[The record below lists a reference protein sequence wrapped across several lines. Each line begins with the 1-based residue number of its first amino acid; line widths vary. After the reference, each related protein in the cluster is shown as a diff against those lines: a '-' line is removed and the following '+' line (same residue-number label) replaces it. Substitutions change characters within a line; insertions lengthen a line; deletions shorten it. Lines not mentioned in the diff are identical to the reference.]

1 MNDIIILGNGF
12 DLAHGLKTGYK
23 DYVRAMLI
31 DSLSLKAGFYGIYQD
46 SPFKLS
52 RSINNSGLGLGE
64 LEQFDKKENR
74 KLCELYN
81 SLLELSKDDESR
93 FIGRIIEDFES
104 KGWVDLE
111 ETFFSILKESITED
125 GIDRDRIK
133 VLNKQMEELGLSL
146 CQYLGKIT
154 ETAGTEQSQEI
165 QTHFEEI
172 AKRSIN
178 RAIDILNRNK
188 NELIS
193 RRTLEGRSVTRYDID
208 ALFSSAAKELS
219 SITVLTFNYTDTCE
233 VLYKDALTIE
243 VKDIEAISQARR
255 VEPSLSGWIKDDI
268 TPTFIHIHGSLKE
281 EDIVLGYGD
290 ETTDKFRELEDAN
303 DNELTKYFKS
313 FYYMQNPRYRQ
324 FFEVL
329 ERGPFRLHLMG
340 HSCGL
345 SDRVLLSSIFN
356 HPNLEDVRIYYHDK
370 REGPSDYFQL
380 CQNISRHFHD
390 KHAMRRKILPCKG
403 EDLNMMSVPL
413 ISSLRLKIAQ
423 CTQQGT

>member
-12 DLAHGLKTGYK
+12 DLAHGLATGYK
-23 DYVRAMLI
+23 DYVREMLI
-31 DSLSLKAGFYGIYQD
+31 DSLIVKGGERPTYTD

-52 RSINNSGLGLGE
+52 RSIDKSGVSVTDLWE
-64 LEQFDKKENR
+64 AAKKENR

-81 SLLELSKDDESR
+81 SLLETPKDDESR
-93 FIGRIIEDFES
+93 FIRRIIEDFEN

-111 ETFFSILKESITED
+111 ETFFSILKESIAED
-125 GIDRDRIK
+125 GIHSDRIK
-133 VLNKQMEELGLSL
+133 ALNKQMEELGKSL
-146 CQYLGKIT
+146 CQYLKEIT
-154 ETAGTEQSQEI
+154 KTTGTEQSQEI
-165 QTHFEEI
+165 QTNLEEI
-172 AKRSIN
+172 AKQSIN
-178 RAIDILNRNK
+178 RAIDILIQNTG
-188 NELIS
+188 ELT
-193 RRTLEGRSVTRYDID
+193 RRRSLEGRLLTMDDYD
-208 ALFSSAAKELS
+208 ALSLDAAKELS

-233 VLYKDALTIE
+233 ALYKDALTIK
-243 VKDIEAISQARR
+243 VKDIEAISQAR
-255 VEPSLSGWIKDDI
+255 EMPSLAWKIKDDI
-268 TPTFIHIHGSLKE
+268 TPSFIHIHGSLKE
-281 EDIVLGYGD
+281 EKDIVLGYGD

-313 FYYMQNPRYRQ
+313 FYYMQNSRYRQ

-356 HPNLEDVRIYYHDK
+356 HPNLEDVKIYYHD
-370 REGPSDYFQL
+370 RGENNNDYFQL

-390 KHAMRRKILPCKG
+390 KHAMRLKILPCKG

-413 ISSLRLKIAQ
+413 IPHK
-423 CTQQGT
+423 TH

>member
-1 MNDIIILGNGF
+1 MNDIILLGNGF

-31 DSLSLKAGFYGIYQD
+31 DSLSLKAGCYGIYQD

-52 RSINNSGLGLGE
+52 RSINNSGLDLGE

-81 SLLELSKDDESR
+81 RLLEHSKDDESG
-93 FIGRIIEDFES
+93 FIRRIIEDFES

-111 ETFFSILKESITED
+111 ETFFSILKESIAED
-125 GIDRDRIK
+125 GIDKARIK
-133 VLNKQMEELGLSL
+133 ALNEQMKGLGQSL
-146 CQYLGKIT
+146 RQYLRKIT
-154 ETAGTEQSQEI
+154 KTAGTEQSQEI
-165 QTHFEEI
+165 QTNLEEI
-172 AKRSIN
+172 AKQSIN
-178 RAIDILNRNK
+178 RAIDILIQNTG
-188 NELIS
+188 ELT
-193 RRTLEGRSVTRYDID
+193 RRRSLEGRLLTMDDYD
-208 ALFSSAAKELS
+208 ALSLDAAKELS

-233 VLYKDALTIE
+233 ALYKDALTIK
-243 VKDIEAISQARR
+243 VKDIEAISQAR
-255 VEPSLSGWIKDDI
+255 EIPSLAWKIKDDI

-290 ETTDKFRELEDAN
+290 ETTDKFRELEDTN

-313 FYYMQNPRYRQ
+313 FYYMQNSRYRQ

-356 HPNLEDVRIYYHDK
+356 HPNLEDVRIYYHD
-370 REGPSDYFQL
+370 RGEDGNDYFQL

-403 EDLNMMSVPL
+403 EHPNMMSVPL
-413 ISSLRLKIAQ
+413 IPYKKS
-423 CTQQGT
+423 